1 MNEKYK
7 YLGKNTLLF
16 TISSFGTRIIS
27 FFLMPLYTN
36 ILTTAEYGTADLIS
50 TTATLLVYVLTINI
64 ADSVL
69 RFALD
74 IQNDKD
80 LGLSEAD
87 RKKGQQAI
95 LSYGNR
101 VLLIGTLVCVFGLA
115 VVYSLRIIDWP
126 PIYFAFVALYFFA
139 TAFYQMMSEYLRAID
154 KVAAVAAA
162 GVISASVTIVGNIL
176 LLLVFNFGIIG
187 YLASTVAGPFVAA
200 IYCVVLAGAPAKTY
214 IINSC
219 SKAME
224 GKMRAYCIPLI
235 FNSLALWVN
244 GYLDRFFVT
253 AICGVDANGVY
264 SVATKI
270 PVILATCY
278 GVFGQAWNLSAI
290 KEFDSDDSDGFFSK
304 TYAIFNAAMC
314 VICSLIIIC
323 NVPLA
328 RFLYAKDFF
337 EAWQYSDVLLLYIL
351 FNSLTMLLG
360 SVFSAV
366 MATKTIAS
374 TTIISALCNTALNAL
389 LIPFIGPLGAAIAT
403 VTSYLVMWAMRL
415 VKLRKYMKLRI
426 RIGIDC
432 IIYGVIVL
440 QVFFDHIPSHFYFGQ
455 AICFA
460 VILIVYRKYI
470 KAMVVPVRSLVK
482 NLGR

>member
-1 MNEKYK
+1 
-7 YLGKNTLLF
+7 
-16 TISSFGTRIIS
+16 
-27 FFLMPLYTN
+27 MPLYTN
-36 ILTTAEYGTADLIS
+36 ILTTAEYGMADLIS

-80 LGLSEAD
+80 LGLSEAE
-87 RKKGQQAI
+87 RKKRQQAI

-162 GVISASVTIVGNIL
+162 GAISAAATIVGNIL

-219 SKAME
+219 SKAIE

-235 FNSLALWVN
+235 FNGLALWVN

-290 KEFDSDDSDGFFSK
+290 KEFDPDDSDGFFSK

-403 VTSYLVMWAMRL
+403 MASYLVMWAMRL

-426 RIGIDC
+426 HIGIDC

-460 VILIVYRKYI
+460 VILIIYRKYI
-470 KAMVVPVRSLVK
+470 KAMVGPVRSLVK